1 MRRRKPE
8 WSWFQGQEDFRKGQN
23 QKILQNALNKLQEK
37 RGSMDWLEKGSRMVG
52 SGIGG
57 FFGGAV
63 GAGVGNLL
71 AGGAFDLLDKTQE
84 EKFDPQDVDWKAG
97 GQSGDFQG
105 STLRSQIN
113 PTLERQNRDAN
124 MRHITEPIKAYSTA
138 MTMAELGTPAASSGT
153 GADKIV
159 GWDEMSYFDKATRS
173 GKQMVKEKG
182 GWKEV
187 FKGMGQ
193 NLGIGKEEVVD
204 KAKGNLSKTD
214 DVLGVEDVYSAYDE
228 AEPYQD
234 SEQFIP
240 GEAYNKTKPAS
251 TAMFGLNEEV
261 ANQDFLDSF
270 DSVLDNKPIYT
281 QKETIAMRNNEIN
294 KGLQE
299 NASKRGWK
307 NFLTESISGD
317 PDQRDKLMNL
327 PVEELERHRQA
338 GTNPIDGSK
347 KGGLIDSI
355 LGGLKKDIG
364 IGDTSNEAILENIE
378 IEEELVSGG
387 LDDFSEV
394 IADTSKQEIYD
405 YAGTNKEL
413 FNELGIKYDGASG
426 KISEREIR
434 KINMPMPSIKDI
446 DKVKVSD
453 TQIPEHKKNT
463 TDHLNFIK
471 QKFGEFGQG
480 VKDKAYDATDP
491 WKRFQKT
498 DEARM
503 MGNTMHGGGW
513 NPDNLS
519 REDYL
524 KKAYSTNT
532 DFGNMSEGDMF
543 WNFDSKTGQYTPT
556 DRSTHPF
563 DKMKAYN
570 KNFQMPSNE
579 EIQALMDQ
587 SGLTRE
593 DIERLIMSQYQQ

>member
-1 MRRRKPE
+1 MPVVK
-8 WSWFQGQEDFRKGQN
+8 S
-23 QKILQNALNKLQEK
+23 
-37 RGSMDWLEKGSRMVG
+37 
-52 SGIGG
+52 
-57 FFGGAV
+57 
-63 GAGVGNLL
+63 
-71 AGGAFDLLDKTQE
+71 
-84 EKFDPQDVDWKAG
+84 
-97 GQSGDFQG
+97 
-105 STLRSQIN
+105 
-113 PTLERQNRDAN
+113 
-124 MRHITEPIKAYSTA
+124 
-138 MTMAELGTPAASSGT
+138 
-153 GADKIV
+153 IV
-159 GWDEMSYFDKATRS
+159 
-173 GKQMVKEKG
+173 
-182 GWKEV
+182 
-187 FKGMGQ
+187 
-193 NLGIGKEEVVD
+193 I
-204 KAKGNLSKTD
+204 
-214 DVLGVEDVYSAYDE
+214 
-228 AEPYQD
+228 
-234 SEQFIP
+234 I
-240 GEAYNKTKPAS
+240 
-251 TAMFGLNEEV
+251 
-261 ANQDFLDSF
+261 F
-270 DSVLDNKPIYT
+270 DSTSLSPSLILS
-281 QKETIAMRNNEIN
+281 IN
-294 KGLQE
+294 
-299 NASKRGWK
+299 S
-307 NFLTESISGD
+307 
-317 PDQRDKLMNL
+317 
-327 PVEELERHRQA
+327 
-338 GTNPIDGSK
+338 
-347 KGGLIDSI
+347 
-355 LGGLKKDIG
+355 
-364 IGDTSNEAILENIE
+364 TSNEAILENIE

-556 DRSTHPF
+556 DRSTHPY